1 MKLRLERLHQMQSL
15 VTPEMMRE
23 LDELLAKRATA
34 LKPHKKKGRT
44 GWRFEY
50 IRQFHATRA
59 GPILRPMAIHFILGF
74 APLEVYM
81 RYAHVSLSPRDK
93 GRGDDDPR
101 PVGAPEPFWR
111 WSVGSANKLLEA
123 HAKKVLHPHQFAIG
137 VSSGAEKMGKL
148 TSFEAAQLSEHAW
161 VIPDVKNAYCEL
173 DREETVNDC
182 CEWHPLAGA
191 MVIALY
197 TVPTVY
203 VHDNRGAPSR

>member
-1 MKLRLERLHQMQSL
+1 
-15 VTPEMMRE
+15 
-23 LDELLAKRATA
+23 
-34 LKPHKKKGRT
+34 
-44 GWRFEY
+44 
-50 IRQFHATRA
+50 
-59 GPILRPMAIHFILGF
+59 
-74 APLEVYM
+74 M
-81 RYAHVSLSPRDK
+81 RYAPVPLSPRDK

-173 DREETVNDC
+173 DREETVSDC

-191 MVIALY
+191 LVIALY
-197 TVPTVY
+197 TVPTV
-203 VHDNRGAPSR
+203 HDNKGAPSATIYHCGRCYSRMWFWHDRLLRCTEKACGVDYEDRRGSRTWSRGFARLHL